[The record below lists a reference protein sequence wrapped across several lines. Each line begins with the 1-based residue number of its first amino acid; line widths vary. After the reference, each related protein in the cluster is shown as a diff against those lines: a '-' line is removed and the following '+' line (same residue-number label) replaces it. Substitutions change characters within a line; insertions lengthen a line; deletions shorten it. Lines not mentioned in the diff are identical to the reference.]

1 MELVFR
7 VGSTGLVL
15 NNKSKCTKNCVGLDE
30 EQSKERPYIVVEK
43 YYVSTFAIPNTFLEI
58 NIFTNINM

>member
-15 NNKSKCTKNCVGLDE
+15 NNKSKCTKNCIGLDE
-30 EQSKERPYIVVEK
+30 EQSKERPYLVVEK
-43 YYVSTFAIPNTFLEI
+43 YYVSTLSFYL
-58 NIFTNINM
+58 IFQYI